1 MNQTDELPLK
11 NYKMPLV
18 RKQIYIIDNDVSVLR
33 SLKILMDTYGFDV
46 DTFASSDK
54 FFEAVSKSA
63 QGCLILDVH
72 LVGLDGWDTQ
82 QKLKKIGYILPV
94 IVISADKSSSFKN
107 KALKA
112 GAVGYLQKPFEDHHL
127 LHLVTLAFK
136 NTKEK
141 ISNQNTFDQ
150 KTIIP

>member
-1 MNQTDELPLK
+1 MNEEELSLK
-11 NYKMPLV
+11 NYKMPLE
-18 RKQIYIIDNDVSVLR
+18 RKQIYIIDNDASVLR

-46 DTFASSDK
+46 DTFTSSDK
-54 FFEAVSKSA
+54 FFEAVTKRA
-63 QGCLILDVH
+63 IGCLILDVH

-82 QKLKKIGYILPV
+82 QKLKKNGYTLPV
-94 IVISADKSSSFKN
+94 IVISADKSSSFKD

-127 LHLVTLAFK
+127 FHLVTLAFK
-136 NTKEK
+136 NTKEE
-141 ISNQNTFDQ
+141 ILNQSILDP